1 MKLAYS
7 ANAYMRYPMDE
18 AIRRIADLRYQGIEL
33 MFDVPH
39 AWPEDTTPADLDAIR
54 KALDA
59 TGLEIANANAFMM
72 NKIND
77 PRQPY
82 WHPSWIE
89 PDEAYRRI
97 RIEHTKRSLS
107 QAADLGIPH
116 ISTEPG
122 GPIESEAQRENATQL
137 FVAMLEPVLEHA
149 EKVGVKLMIEP
160 EPGLLIENLAQWQ
173 DLRRRVSSP
182 WMGLNFDIGHF
193 YCVSEPLP
201 EAVQALA
208 GQIDHVHIE
217 DIAASRVHAHLVPG
231 TGAIAFEPVIA
242 ALREVGYDGWIT
254 VELYPFIDDPDS
266 AGKQAREHLLPM
278 LAE

>member
-7 ANAYMRYPMDE
+7 ANAYMRYPMAE
-18 AIRRIADLRYQGIEL
+18 AIQRIADLGYEGIEL
-33 MFDVPH
+33 MFDTPH
-39 AWPEDTTPADLDAIR
+39 AWPEDVTPADLDAIR
-54 KALDA
+54 KAFDA
-59 TGLEIANANAFMM
+59 SGLQIANANAFMM

-89 PDEAYRRI
+89 PDEDYRRV

-122 GPIESEAQRENATQL
+122 GPIASEAEREAATQL

-149 EKVGVKLMIEP
+149 DKVGVKLMIEP

-201 EAVQALA
+201 EAVHALA
-208 GQIDHVHIE
+208 GEIDHVHIE
-217 DIAASRVHAHLVPG
+217 DIAATRVHQHLVPG
-231 TGAIAFEPVIA
+231 TGAIDFAPVLQ
-242 ALREVGYDGWIT
+242 ALDHVGYSGWVT
-254 VELYPFIDDPDS
+254 VELYPFIDDPDT
-266 AGKQAREHLLPM
+266 AGRQAREHLLP
-278 LAE
+278 LIS

>member
-1 MKLAYS
+1 
-7 ANAYMRYPMDE
+7 MRFPVTE
-18 AIRRIADLRYQGIEL
+18 AIRRIADLGYEGIEL
-33 MFDVPH
+33 MFDTPH
-39 AWPEDTTPADLDAIR
+39 AWPEDTTLADLDAIR
-54 KALDA
+54 NALDA
-59 TGLEIANANAFMM
+59 AGLQIANANAFMM

-89 PDEAYRRI
+89 PDEDYRCI

-122 GPIESEAQRENATQL
+122 GPIESEAQREDATQL

-149 EKVGVKLMIEP
+149 ENVGVKLMIEP

-173 DLRRRVSSP
+173 DLRRRVTSP

-193 YCVSEPLP
+193 YCVIEPLV
-201 EAVQALA
+201 EAVRALA
-208 GQIDHVHIE
+208 DQIDHVHIE
-217 DIAASRVHAHLVPG
+217 DIASTRVHQHLVPG
-231 TGAIAFEPVIA
+231 TGAIDFAEVLH
-242 ALREVGYDGWIT
+242 ALNHVNYNGWIT
-254 VELYPFIDDPDS
+254 VELYPFIEDPDT
-266 AGKQAREHLLPM
+266 AGRQAREHLLPLM
-278 LAE
+278 P